1 VNKVLRTVLKVLLLA
16 AVIAGA
22 WAYTRWPRITEV
34 ETGATPEYPDLKVR
48 DYMTSE
54 DKVAKAARATVER
67 LPFWA
72 LSAQGK
78 GPGGSE
84 IQAVASTRW
93 LQKSDVTIRV
103 RREGGR
109 TRVQVKSKS
118 RSGPTDFGQNARNIQ
133 LFLGE
138 LDRELFGVGSVNP
151 L

>member
-1 VNKVLRTVLKVLLLA
+1 MLRTVLKVLLLA

-22 WAYTRWPRITEV
+22 WAYTRWPRLNEV

-48 DYMTSE
+48 DYMAAE

-67 LPFWA
+67 LPMWK
-72 LSAQGK
+72 LVAQGK

-84 IQAVASTRW
+84 IQAATSTRW
-93 LQKSDVTIRV
+93 LMEAEVTIRV

-109 TRVQVKSKS
+109 TRVHVKS
-118 RSGPTDFGQNARNIQ
+118 RSHPGPADFGENARNIR
-133 LFLGE
+133 LFLSE

>member
-1 VNKVLRTVLKVLLLA
+1 MLRSAVKILLLA

-22 WAYTRWPRITEV
+22 WVYTRWPRVNEV

-48 DYMTSE
+48 DYMASE

-67 LPFWA
+67 LPMWK
-72 LSAQGK
+72 LMAQGK

-84 IQAVASTRW
+84 LQAVTATRW
-93 LQKSDVTIRV
+93 LMKTEVTIRV

-109 TRVQVKSKS
+109 TRVHVKS
-118 RSGPTDFGQNARNIQ
+118 RSQPGPADFGENARNIE
-133 LFLGE
+133 LFLRE
-138 LDRELFGVGSVNP
+138 LDQELFGVGSGKP

>member
-1 VNKVLRTVLKVLLLA
+1 MTRTVLKVLLLA
-16 AVIAGA
+16 AVLAGG
-22 WAYTRWPRITEV
+22 WAYMRWPRITEA

-48 DYMTSE
+48 DYMAAE
-54 DKVAKAARATVER
+54 DKVARAARATVER
-67 LPFWA
+67 LPFWQ
-72 LSAQGK
+72 LTAQGK

-84 IQAVASTRW
+84 VQAVAGTRW

-109 TRVQVKSKS
+109 TRVHVKSKS

-133 LFLGE
+133 LFLRE
-138 LDRELFGVGSVNP
+138 LDQELFGVGSSKP